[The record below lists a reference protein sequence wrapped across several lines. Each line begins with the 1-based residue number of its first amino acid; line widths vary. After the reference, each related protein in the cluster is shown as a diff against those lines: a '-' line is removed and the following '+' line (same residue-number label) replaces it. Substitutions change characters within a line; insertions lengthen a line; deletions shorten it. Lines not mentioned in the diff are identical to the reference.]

1 MANGQ
6 IISFY
11 ASGLTPKTAKE
22 ESGQSATVA
31 CRACSCCCH
40 RPMLYEA
47 LLTIQSCVQRWCSGL
62 SSLSSLSSLS
72 EPALPVKCHTWIAL
86 SCSPHSHPFF
96 LE

>member
-6 IISFY
+6 IVRFY
-11 ASGLTPKTAKE
+11 ASGLTLKAAKE

-47 LLTIQSCVQRWCSGL
+47 LLTIQSYVQRWCSG
-62 SSLSSLSSLS
+62 LSSLSSLS

-86 SCSPHSHPFF
+86 SCLPHSHPFF